1 MEASALRQNGAMNAR
16 DPLSVRD
23 QAAIR
28 RWLDDGCEEA
38 FRLLYREH
46 TPYLYAFA
54 LRLSGG
60 RAETAGEAVQEAW
73 VRAARRLDRF
83 RGASTLRT
91 WLAGIVFNCCRELRR
106 ARPGEELPESA
117 AAASHAPPTDARL
130 DAERLLAA
138 LPAAQ
143 REVLL
148 LHHFEGFTHD
158 EIADLLAIPP
168 GTSKR
173 RLFDARNALRRL
185 AHPAGG
191 GEGERP

>member
-1 MEASALRQNGAMNAR
+1 MATLAVRHNGGMT
-16 DPLSVRD
+16 DGQD
-23 QAAIR
+23 EAAIR
-28 RWLDDGCEEA
+28 RWLDGGSEEA
-38 FRLLYREH
+38 FRHLYRRH

-54 LRLSGG
+54 LRLAGG
-60 RAETAGEAVQEAW
+60 RAETAEEAVQEAW
-73 VRAARRLDRF
+73 VRAARRLDGF
-83 RGASTLRT
+83 RGGSALRT

-106 ARPGEELPESA
+106 RRPTEELPEEGAAPAPA
-117 AAASHAPPTDARL
+117 AADDARL

-158 EIADLLAIPP
+158 EIARLLGIPP

-185 AHPAGG
+185 AREAGG
-191 GEGERP
+191 QGETP

>member
-1 MEASALRQNGAMNAR
+1 MQTFALRQNGAMS
-16 DPLSVRD
+16 DGGD

-28 RWLDDGCEEA
+28 RWIDDGSEEA
-38 FRLLYREH
+38 FRQLYRAH

-54 LRLSGG
+54 LRLAGG
-60 RAETAGEAVQEAW
+60 RADAAEEAVQEAW

-83 RGASTLRT
+83 HGGSKLRT
-91 WLAGIVFNCCRELRR
+91 WLAGIVLNCCRELRR
-106 ARPGEELPESA
+106 RRPTEELPET
-117 AAASHAPPTDARL
+117 AASTGPASEARV

-138 LPAAQ
+138 LPPAQ

-158 EIADLLAIPP
+158 EIADQLGIPT

-173 RLFDARNALRRL
+173 RLFDARNALRQLVRET
-185 AHPAGG
+185 GV
-191 GEGERP
+191 GEGET